1 MRATT
6 VDRPEGRGSAVWR
19 FLRGPRFVDLPL
31 RAFALVMGL
40 TAFVPG
46 AFELDEPLYVALTAA
61 AYVLIVVAPFLP
73 LSVVVASAALS
84 GVFLWQYPDFEN
96 MSTEAL
102 ILATAVLFSYML
114 WWAAGAGTLALLAYQ
129 VAATAQNGLDGGV
142 PGLIDLGYG
151 WLTTCLVGVAAGFV
165 ERRIQREITRREQA
179 ARENARALE
188 TMRMR
193 FTSDTHDTIS
203 HSLCTEAAIIRTLG
217 RAPHAPGADRMIT
230 ELALVN
236 AEATKRLRQLV
247 ARLRADAP
255 ESAHVGLRAEARLL
269 VSAIEDGTAAGG
281 VRLST
286 TVGALPEHASPAVG
300 THFTGFIL
308 ELATNV
314 IRYATPGTASTIA
327 VAAEQATPTR
337 VVVRYTS
344 VNSADAPLTEVP
356 RSLSTRA
363 EAVGGSCTVSAD
375 PQGRVVVTVTHPLEL
390 VATEI
395 DSEIAT
401 EAVPV
406 RDDFAAAS
414 QATPGELS
422 PTAQGDSASVAG
434 AALPG
439 TVGHAGTAADAVT
452 VGDAGPVGSAGP
464 AGSGTT
470 VHAGHSHRRLE
481 GRRA

>member
-286 TVGALPEHASPAVG
+286 TVGAQ
-300 THFTGFIL
+300 
-308 ELATNV
+308 
-314 IRYATPGTASTIA
+314 
-327 VAAEQATPTR
+327 QATPTR
-337 VVVRYTS
+337 VVGRYTS